1 MAASASCWDSVR
13 YLDCRCIR
21 NLFWDPHYACPSH
34 LSHFHYKYL
43 TENVDNPSDCL
54 HCSRMSVEQRALYVR
69 ITVQDVNDANQL
81 ASASAGP
88 ATTQL
93 TSKGQATHHAFPPR
107 DGEGA
112 IAHDLTEDV
121 LMLGDYG
128 GMYTESGDTQEAVA
142 REGGSGQ
149 QATLDELSDS
159 APSLLKKIL
168 PAAIKANGLSE
179 EEEAA
184 KGPTAPFPNLQPK
197 QKKPSAVPLWPML
210 ADLRILSEDD
220 PTGAFKSSVQRG
232 RFIEPKVVGLNLE
245 ERPWPLPDP
254 LFRDVFQSVKRF
266 APSAAEKPR
275 LPEGPRRKVEEELQ
289 NVWFAGS
296 RISSAVATGG
306 LVATYAAALVDPSN
320 DRHVQAVTDL
330 SGDYQS
336 VAQAFTNEGVLRYVE
351 ELYNCVNVMSA
362 ALMTACTESFVVTT
376 AVSQAR
382 RRLWLAEANVGSEV
396 HSFLMARKI
405 TPKML
410 FSLDEGN
417 LAQLKLHLK
426 DVEALAKAFQ
436 KPNQPATKPA
446 EAASPAT
453 KQQKWRAAFK
463 NHFVGN
469 SDTAGRGR
477 GRGGYRGKRQSKGR
491 GSAAQLGAKKGRG
504 DPAAGAQA

>member
-1 MAASASCWDSVR
+1 MAAQASCWDTVR
-13 YLDCRCIR
+13 YLECQCIR
-21 NLFWDPHYACPSH
+21 NLFWDPHFSCPSH
-34 LSHFHYKYL
+34 LSPYHYKYL
-43 TENVDNPSDCL
+43 TENVDNPADCL
-54 HCSRMSVEQRALYVR
+54 QCSRMSAEQRALYVR
-69 ITVQDVNDANQL
+69 ITIKDVNDASLL
-81 ASASAGP
+81 ASTSTGQVAS
-88 ATTQL
+88 QL
-93 TSKGQATHHAFPPR
+93 TSREQTAHHAFPPR
-107 DGEGA
+107 HGEGM
-112 IAHDLTEDV
+112 IAHDLIV
-121 LMLGDYG
+121 LGDFG
-128 GMYTESGDTQEAVA
+128 EGHTESGDEEEAVA
-142 REGGSGQ
+142 GEGDAGQ
-149 QATLDELSDS
+149 RTTLEGLSDS
-159 APSLLKKIL
+159 AAVILKKIL
-168 PAAIKANGLSE
+168 PAAIRANGLAE

-184 KGPTAPFPNLQPK
+184 KGPAAPFPNLQPRRK
-197 QKKPSAVPLWPML
+197 QVSAVPMWPML
-210 ADLRILSEDD
+210 NDLRVLSEGD

-232 RFIEPKVVGLNLE
+232 RLIEPKVVGLDVE
-245 ERPWPLPDP
+245 ERPFPVPDP
-254 LFRDVFQSVKRF
+254 LFRDVFQSVKKF
-266 APSAAEKPR
+266 APSASDKPR

-320 DRHVQAVTDL
+320 EHHMQAVTDL
-330 SGDYQS
+330 SGDYQC
-336 VAQAFTNEGVLRYVE
+336 VAQALENEGVLRYVE

-436 KPNQPATKPA
+436 KPNQPAAKPA
-446 EAASPAT
+446 EAAAPAT

-463 NHFVGN
+463 SHFAGN

-477 GRGGYRGKRQSKGR
+477 GRGGYKGKRQSKGR
-491 GSAAQLGAKKGRG
+491 GSAAQLSAKKGRG